1 MSDLDDYNRRMTL
14 GDAAGPP
21 RSLGDVA
28 AQMQI
33 DARQP
38 GGPAPTGAGGGIDV
52 PARKAGVLL
61 AIGLLLMAAGAYLV
75 LAGGAAVAGAIC
87 IVVGAAMTLFFG
99 LGVLAVVLHR
109 IGFWRIAAAC
119 VAGGL
124 TWALVAPWLTSK
136 GLPLPGWLAGLLAG
150 ALVFAAWRRR
160 R

>member
-1 MSDLDDYNRRMTL
+1 MSDLDDFNRRMTL

-38 GGPAPTGAGGGIDV
+38 GGQPPPGGGGIDI
-52 PARKAGVLL
+52 PTRKAGVLL
-61 AIGLLLMAAGAYLV
+61 AVGLLLMAAGAYLV
-75 LAGGAAVAGAIC
+75 LAGGAAVAGAITF
-87 IVVGAAMTLFFG
+87 VVGAAMALFFG
-99 LGVLAVVLHR
+99 LGVLAVGLHR

-124 TWALVAPWLTSK
+124 AWAVVSPWLASR
-136 GLPLPGWLAGLLAG
+136 GLPLPGWLAGLATG